1 MRRVPQTPEQKKR
14 SGILM
19 LVLAAILLIFG
30 IAVQIH
36 SRDITRQ
43 CSASVR
49 GVIADVESKR
59 VHTRSRYSSRTHTEY
74 QAHIIIES
82 DSPFH
87 TPSVRSGWTRT
98 PYRTGDPITVYY
110 DPDDPTVYYAQG
122 AAPQNGIALMIMGG
136 VFLVS
141 GMLFYGIGSSEYRR
155 IWGKE

>member
-19 LVLAAILLIFG
+19 LVLAAILLFFG
-30 IAVQIH
+30 ITVQIQ
-36 SRDITRQ
+36 SRNIIRQ
-43 CSASVR
+43 CSAYVS

-87 TPSVRSGWTRT
+87 TPSVRSGWTKT
-98 PYRTGDPITVYY
+98 PYQTGEHIRVYY
-110 DPDDPTVYYAQG
+110 NPDDPSVYYTEG
-122 AAPQNGIALMIMGG
+122 AAPQNGIALLIMGG
-136 VFLVS
+136 FFLVS
-141 GMLFYGIGSSEYRR
+141 GVCFFILGSSERRR
-155 IWGKE
+155 ISG

>member
-36 SRDITRQ
+36 SRNITGQ

-59 VHTRSRYSSRTHTEY
+59 VRTRSRYSSRTHTEY
-74 QAHIIIES
+74 QAHIILDS
-82 DSPFH
+82 DAPLGRI
-87 TPSVRSGWTRT
+87 SVHSGWTKT
-98 PYRTGDPITVYY
+98 PYHTGDPITVYY
-110 DPDDPTVYYAQG
+110 NPDDPTVYYAEG
-122 AAPQNGIALMIMGG
+122 AVPQNGIALLIMGG
-136 VFLVS
+136 IFLVS
-141 GMLFYGIGSSEYRR
+141 GVCFFTLGSSERRR
-155 IWGKE
+155 ISG